1 MMRFQMKFVLCLF
14 LMMQACQLS
23 AQSYREHMRAGNR
36 LYRDSAYTDAE
47 VDFRKAVELNPRY
60 PLARYN
66 LANTLLFQQ
75 KPKDAMKE
83 YEQAVKLETN
93 KARLA
98 DTYHNMG
105 VILQSQRQYGPAI
118 ECYKNALRRD
128 PSDDES
134 RYNLVLCQHLLKNN
148 PQDQEKNQ
156 DKENKNGD
164 GQNKEEDQNSDK
176 QDQDEKKDQ
185 NKEQNKQQQQNPQ
198 QQQQNEMSREN
209 AEQLL
214 KAAMQDEKST
224 QDKVKKAMQQ
234 PQRRRLEKQ
243 W

>member
-1 MMRFQMKFVLCLF
+1 MRFQIKFIVCLLLVL
-14 LMMQACQLS
+14 QVGQLS
-23 AQSYREHMRAGNR
+23 AQTYREYMRGGNR

-60 PLARYN
+60 ALARYN

-75 KPKDAMKE
+75 KPKEAMKE

-93 KARLA
+93 KARLS
-98 DTYHNMG
+98 DNYHNMG
-105 VILQSQRQYGPAI
+105 VILQSQKQYGPAI
-118 ECYKNALRRD
+118 ECYKNALRHD

-134 RYNLVLCQHLLKNN
+134 RYNLVLCQHLLKNS
-148 PQDQEKNQ
+148 PQDQEQNQ
-156 DKENKNGD
+156 ENENKDGE
-164 GQNKEEDQNSDK
+164 GQNKEEDKNSDK
-176 QDQDEKKDQ
+176 KDQDEQKDQ
-185 NKEQNKQQQQNPQ
+185 NQEQEKQQRQNPQ
-198 QQQQNEMSREN
+198 QQQQNEMSKEN

>member
-1 MMRFQMKFVLCLF
+1 MIRFQIKFMMCLLLVL
-14 LMMQACQLS
+14 QAGQLS
-23 AQSYREHMRAGNR
+23 AQTYREYMRGGNR
-36 LYRDSAYTDAE
+36 FYRDSAYTDAE

-60 PLARYN
+60 ALARYN

-75 KPKDAMKE
+75 KPKEAMKE

-93 KARLA
+93 KARLS
-98 DTYHNMG
+98 DNYHNMG
-105 VILQSQRQYGPAI
+105 VILQSQKQYGPAI
-118 ECYKNALRRD
+118 ECYKNALRND

-134 RYNLVLCQHLLKNN
+134 RYNLVLCQHLLKNS
-148 PQDQEKNQ
+148 PQDQEQNQ
-156 DKENKNGD
+156 EDENKDGQ
-164 GQNKEEDQNSDK
+164 GQNKEEDKNSDK
-176 QDQDEKKDQ
+176 KDQDEKKDQ
-185 NKEQNKQQQQNPQ
+185 NQEQEKQQRQNPQ
-198 QQQQNEMSREN
+198 QQQQNEMSKEN

>member
-1 MMRFQMKFVLCLF
+1 MIRFQIKFMMCLLLVL
-14 LMMQACQLS
+14 QASQLS
-23 AQSYREHMRAGNR
+23 AQTYREYMRGGNR

-60 PLARYN
+60 ALARYN

-75 KPKDAMKE
+75 KPKEAMKE

-93 KARLA
+93 KARLS
-98 DTYHNMG
+98 DNYHNMG
-105 VILQSQRQYGPAI
+105 VILQSQKQYGPAI
-118 ECYKNALRRD
+118 ECYKNALRND

-134 RYNLVLCQHLLKNN
+134 RYNLVLCQHLLKNS
-148 PQDQEKNQ
+148 PQDQEQNQ
-156 DKENKNGD
+156 EDENKDGQ
-164 GQNKEEDQNSDK
+164 GQNKEEDKNSDK
-176 QDQDEKKDQ
+176 KDQDEKKDQ
-185 NKEQNKQQQQNPQ
+185 IQEQEMQQRQNPQ
-198 QQQQNEMSREN
+198 QQQQNEMSKEN

>member
-1 MMRFQMKFVLCLF
+1 MIRFQIKFMMCLLLVL
-14 LMMQACQLS
+14 QAGQLS
-23 AQSYREHMRAGNR
+23 AQTYREYMRGGNR

-47 VDFRKAVELNPRY
+47 VDFRKVVELNPRY
-60 PLARYN
+60 ALARYN

-75 KPKDAMKE
+75 KPKEAMKE

-98 DTYHNMG
+98 DNYHNMG
-105 VILQSQRQYGPAI
+105 VILQSQKQYGPAI
-118 ECYKNALRRD
+118 ECYKNALRND

-134 RYNLVLCQHLLKNN
+134 RYNLVLCQHLLKNS
-148 PQDQEKNQ
+148 PQDQEQNQ
-156 DKENKNGD
+156 EDENKDGQ
-164 GQNKEEDQNSDK
+164 GQNKEEDKNSDK
-176 QDQDEKKDQ
+176 KDQDEKKDQ
-185 NKEQNKQQQQNPQ
+185 NQEQEKQQRQNPQ
-198 QQQQNEMSREN
+198 QQQQNEMSKEN

>member
-1 MMRFQMKFVLCLF
+1 MIRFQIKFMMCLLLVL
-14 LMMQACQLS
+14 QAGQLS
-23 AQSYREHMRAGNR
+23 AQTYREYMRGGNR

-60 PLARYN
+60 ALARYN

-75 KPKDAMKE
+75 KPKEAMKE

-93 KARLA
+93 KARLS
-98 DTYHNMG
+98 DNYHNMG
-105 VILQSQRQYGPAI
+105 VILQSQKQYGPAI
-118 ECYKNALRRD
+118 ECYKNALRND

-134 RYNLVLCQHLLKNN
+134 RYNLVLCQHLLKNS
-148 PQDQEKNQ
+148 PQDQEQNQ
-156 DKENKNGD
+156 EDENKDGQ
-164 GQNKEEDQNSDK
+164 GQNKEEDKNSDK
-176 QDQDEKKDQ
+176 KDQDEKKDQ
-185 NKEQNKQQQQNPQ
+185 NQEQEKQQRQNPQ
-198 QQQQNEMSREN
+198 QQQQNEMSKEN

-234 PQRRRLEKQ
+234 PQHRRLEKQ